1 MVPPDASSNAPTR
14 RATAPVNEPFSWPN
28 SSDSS
33 RFGGIAPQST
43 TRNGPVARVDARWI
57 ASAATPLP
65 VPVSPS
71 SSTVTSECAARSSSA
86 NAVRIATD
94 APTSLP
100 NALPADTG
108 SRFDS
113 RRELE
118 AQPDAPELDAASPRA
133 RTRRDTRTPSTTVP
147 LRLSRSLTC
156 APSSAMR
163 TSQWKRDTVASST
176 TRSFDGW
183 NPIEQRSD
191 DDSHVR
197 PAFGPSTTVSRK
209 RRTAPGGSV
218 ELPSSDKVCCGSLTI
233 VHLAMYHARQKR
245 CDKS

>member
-14 RATAPVNEPFSWPN
+14 RATAPVNEPFSCPN

-43 TRNGPVARVDARWI
+43 TRNGPDARVDARWI

-71 SSTVTSECAARSSSA
+71 SSTVTSDCAARSSSA

-108 SRFDS
+108 RRFDS
-113 RRELE
+113 AENSKRSPTRPSLTSDP
-118 AQPDAPELDAASPRA
+118 ARKNASE
-133 RTRRDTRTPSTTVP
+133 TRTPSTTVP
-147 LRLSRSLTC
+147 LRLSRSL
-156 APSSAMR
+156 
-163 TSQWKRDTVASST
+163 D
-176 TRSFDGW
+176 
-183 NPIEQRSD
+183 
-191 DDSHVR
+191 VR
-197 PAFGPSTTVSRK
+197 AVVGD
-209 RRTAPGGSV
+209 A
-218 ELPSSDKVCCGSLTI
+218 
-233 VHLAMYHARQKR
+233 HLAVEARHGR
-245 CDKS
+245 VLDDEIVRRVEPDRAAVR